1 MILADANIW
10 IDHLRRSDPRLGA
23 LVKRRRTLVHPYTIG
38 EIALGSFSERSG
50 TLEAMKRLPAAPVAR
65 HEEVLKLIDQCCLFG
80 TGVGY
85 VDSHLLASARLV
97 PAGQLWTR
105 DKRLHEQAE
114 RLGMA
119 YPP

>member
-1 MILADANIW
+1 LILADANIW
-10 IDHLRRSDPRLGA
+10 VDHLRRSDPRLGA
-23 LVKRRRTLVHPYTIG
+23 LLTRRRTLVHPYTIG
-38 EIALGSFSERSG
+38 EIALGSFSGRSR
-50 TLEAMKRLPAAPVAR
+50 TLEALQRLPAAPVAR
-65 HEEVLKLIDQCCLFG
+65 HAEVLKLIEQWRLFG

-97 PAGQLWTR
+97 PGGKLWTR